1 MQLSDQGKKNIQTLM
16 QDPRWLSLENA
27 LEVYLLENFV
37 QSSIKRENE
46 FETMWQLAFAE
57 GGKDHLQRLMSQLE
71 SAAKQV

>member
-1 MQLSDQGKKNIQTLM
+1 MQIADQGKRNIQMLM
-16 QDPRWLSLENA
+16 QDPRWLSVENA

-37 QSSIKRENE
+37 QTSIKRENE

-57 GGKDHLQRLMSQLE
+57 GGKDHLQRFMSQLE